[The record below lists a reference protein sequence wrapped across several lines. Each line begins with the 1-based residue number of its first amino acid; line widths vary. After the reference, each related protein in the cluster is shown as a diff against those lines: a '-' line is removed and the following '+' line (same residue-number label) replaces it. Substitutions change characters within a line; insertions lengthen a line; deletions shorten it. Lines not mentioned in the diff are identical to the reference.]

1 MVEEVNE
8 MRKAGWPLGSQ
19 GREASRKAGSAN
31 RVRGGSP
38 NLARIGDW
46 IRATSR
52 IGWREGLCS
61 FRGHTALLVA
71 SLAGAGSGGSDG
83 ASPE

>member
-1 MVEEVNE
+1 MVEEVNK
-8 MRKAGWPLGSQ
+8 MSKAGWPLGSQ
-19 GREASRKAGSAN
+19 RREASRKAGSAN
-31 RVRGGSP
+31 QVRGVSA

-52 IGWREGLCS
+52 TGWQEGLCR
-61 FRGHTALLVA
+61 FPGHTALLVA
-71 SLAGAGSGGSDG
+71 SLAGAGSVGGDG